1 MTKQNVRKS
10 IFLIISTIMIFV
22 IMIGISGCK
31 FVFDNDNNKPDD
43 KGNSDDVNND
53 PSDDLSTLTKIDFQ
67 EGFSGKVNQ
76 WSETLGVVERNIQ
89 KVSSNEGLCERYPI
103 YGTSLPDITAEEKSQ
118 LLQETSLMF
127 ASDSTYDAMDEKGNY
142 LLNGQLTGKSLY
154 KHTSAEG
161 MYYGNVSDDEKGVVE
176 RITIRAK
183 EVRNYVTGLYA
194 PAGEVVKIEISE
206 EDLASIGGSLLV
218 VVGQVSHRN
227 VVNNIWAA
235 RDDFSR
241 MPIIANKM
249 TVTTTTSY
257 VGNPLGGPIYIY
269 PTNFDTTFTVTIS
282 GAVKYAHFI
291 YGQTTAEEVEE
302 MKSYSAPYFDY
313 EIWDLGVRH
322 SGPKSYAN
330 FDYDNLVKCGDLWE
344 KITRTSRQ
352 VPCSAN
358 VSIGVGYVYDCFV
371 AAGAAVAFQGGHS
384 WVNAPCSWL
393 SGALNYDSMVTDGFW
408 GLIHEYNHLYQSYGM
423 ENSKTNEVTNNAT
436 SLLSY
441 VLYTKI
447 SENRSLNDSTLSGW
461 NRYTDP
467 SRSLRE
473 TVANQES
480 GEPQNALN
488 VYADLIHTFG
498 TDIFTKAARTQK
510 KLGVDGW
517 YEALS
522 LVTDYN
528 FTYYFEN
535 ILNQTLSEEVKALYD
550 TSDRINYIPIAC
562 IYQTGRSYYDGK
574 SEVFSETV
582 KPYLIERG
590 EQVTMDFNERL
601 IVPNG
606 YSFKIKSV
614 SLPANGTLE
623 RVEEN
628 VYRYTPDNNE
638 YSGVMKLVVGLE
650 GEKETKDITLTIE
663 FRQYYKNQVE
673 VTKYKYEGDTKYI
686 GVDEAVANNFVGF
699 TDKNTY
705 KNTSTFIN
713 GLANNQIGVVEGK
726 IYIAES
732 GDYALCLRSGRGN
745 NTLYLGVNT
754 SKLEQVL
761 SLNSDHPYFALEGEH
776 VVNLS
781 LNEGDY
787 LYFKEITLSRHY
799 QDAYTELGMAKL
811 GEGATMKTVAT
822 AYLCTNDMLIEKEEF
837 VSQEK
842 YPRTYTT
849 AKDVTSTTSGSHNLI
864 EANMGSWSEGEGIEN
879 IFDGNPNTFYHN
891 ERNNFLSEENP
902 FILVADMGE
911 AGIYNSIKIVS
922 RTSGQYNLPIT
933 FKLYGSLDNN
943 EWFTL
948 GEYKELG
955 LNGNTVTANFNA
967 TEFRYYKL
975 YVTDTK
981 AQSSTNKY
989 ITIAR
994 IDFSY
999 TISGNEYSPYALN
1012 YYKDDNSNFVESKE
1026 PSEFGRTIYGNGTIT
1041 YSYKG
1046 GFALLVNQHEDCR
1059 IKVTL
1064 NGNEYEY
1071 YLSENEDSYI
1081 AFYIN
1086 SKDFA
1091 EVTIEVIEGNINVDS
1106 VIVENNEE

>member
-1 MTKQNVRKS
+1 MTRQKIRKNTLLFVS
-10 IFLIISTIMIFV
+10 LIMIFV
-22 IMIGISGCK
+22 ILVGISGCK
-31 FVFDNDNNKPDD
+31 FKFDNDNNKSDD
-43 KGNSDDVNND
+43 KGSTDNGNQE
-53 PSDDLSTLTKIDFQ
+53 PSDQLSTLTKMDFQ
-67 EGFSGKVNQ
+67 EVFSGKVNQ
-76 WSETLGVVERNIQ
+76 WSETIGVVERSIPEE
-89 KVSSNEGLCERYPI
+89 SSNEGLCERYPV
-103 YGTSLPDITAEEKSQ
+103 YGTSLSDITTEEKENLIKES
-118 LLQETSLMF
+118 SLMF
-127 ASDSTYDAMDEKGNY
+127 ASDSTYNTMDENGNY
-142 LLNGQLTGKSLY
+142 LLNGQLTGKCIY

-161 MYYGNVSDDEKGVVE
+161 MYYGNVADDEQAVVE
-176 RITIRAK
+176 KITIAAK

-206 EDLASIGGSLLV
+206 NDLSAIGGSLLV

-227 VVNNIWAA
+227 VVNNIWTA

-241 MPIIANKM
+241 MPVIANKM
-249 TVTTTTSY
+249 SVTTTTAY

-269 PTNFDTTFTVTIS
+269 PAKFDTTFTVTIS

-302 MKSYSAPYFDY
+302 MKDYSAPYFDF

-322 SGPKSYAN
+322 SGPKAYAN
-330 FDYDNLVKCGDLWE
+330 FDYDNLVRCGDLWE

-358 VSIGVGYVYDCFV
+358 ASIGVGYVYDCFV

-447 SENRSLNDSTLSGW
+447 SEKRSLNDSTLSGW

-473 TVANQES
+473 TVENQKS
-480 GEPQNALN
+480 DKPQNALN

-498 TDIFTKAARTQK
+498 TDIFTKAARIQK

-522 LVTDYN
+522 LVTEYN

-535 ILNQTLSEEVKALYD
+535 ILNQTLSEEIKSLYD
-550 TSDRINYIPIAC
+550 TSDRINFIPIAS
-562 IYQTGRSYYDGK
+562 IYQTGRSYYDRG
-574 SEVFSETV
+574 EVFSETV

-590 EQVTMDFNERL
+590 EQIIMDFNESL
-601 IVPNG
+601 IVPEG
-606 YSFKIKSV
+606 YSYRIKSI
-614 SLPANGTLE
+614 SLPLNGKLE
-623 RVEEN
+623 RLEEN
-628 VYRYTPDNNE
+628 VYRYTPDNDE

-650 GEKETKDITLTIE
+650 GERETRDVTLNIE

-673 VTKYKYEGDTKYI
+673 VTKYKYEGEVKYST
-686 GVDEAVANNFVGF
+686 VDEAVKNRFEGF

-705 KNTSTFIN
+705 KNTTTFIN

-732 GDYALCLRSGRGN
+732 GDYAFCLRSGRGN
-745 NTLYLGVNT
+745 NTLYIGVN
-754 SKLEQVL
+754 SSALEQVL
-761 SLNSDHPYFALEGEH
+761 SLNSDHPSFALEGEH

-781 LNEGDY
+781 LKKGDY

-811 GEGATMKTVAT
+811 GDNESMKTVAT
-822 AYLCTNDMLIEKEEF
+822 VYLCTNDMIIENNNF

-842 YPRTYTT
+842 YTRTYT
-849 AKDVTSTTSGSHNLI
+849 AAVSAASSSSGTHTLI
-864 EANMGSWSEGEGIEN
+864 DGNMGSWSDGEGIDN
-879 IFDGNPNTFYHN
+879 IFDGNPDTFYHN

-902 FILVADMGE
+902 FVLIADMGE
-911 AGIYNSIKIVS
+911 IGTYNSIKIIS
-922 RTSGQYNLPIT
+922 RTTGQYNLPIS
-933 FKLYGSLDNN
+933 FKLYGSLDNSN
-943 EWFTL
+943 WFIL
-948 GEYKELG
+948 GEYRELE
-955 LNGNTVTANFNA
+955 LNANSVNA
-967 TEFRYYKL
+967 TFQSAEFRYYKL
-975 YVTDTK
+975 YVTDTR
-981 AQSSTNKY
+981 AQSSSNKY
-989 ITIAR
+989 VTISQ
-994 IDFSY
+994 IEFSY
-999 TISGNEYSPYALN
+999 TISGREYSPYVLS
-1012 YYKDDNSNFVESKE
+1012 YYKGDNKNFVENKE
-1026 PSEFGRTIYGNGTIT
+1026 LSEFGRTILGNGRIE
-1041 YSYKG
+1041 YSFAG
-1046 GFALLVNQHEDCR
+1046 CFALIVRQQDICS
-1059 IKVTL
+1059 IKVNVNGKENKYTL
-1064 NGNEYEY
+1064 KNKEE
-1071 YLSENEDSYI
+1071 SYI
-1081 AFYIN
+1081 AFYIT
-1086 SKDFA
+1086 SEELT
-1091 EVTIEVIEGNINVDS
+1091 EVVIEVIEGNINIDS
-1106 VIVENNEE
+1106 IIVENNKV